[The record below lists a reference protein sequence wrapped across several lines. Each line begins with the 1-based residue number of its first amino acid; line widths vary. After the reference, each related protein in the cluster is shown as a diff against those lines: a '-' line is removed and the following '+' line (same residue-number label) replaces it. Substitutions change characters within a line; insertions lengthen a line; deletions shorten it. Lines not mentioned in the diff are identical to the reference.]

1 MGIPEIVLIMGRL
14 RTLVMGSKEL
24 TEEEFEQ
31 TIDAISKAEKVLENR
46 DEVKAECYETIELK
60 LIPLGV
66 SGIED
71 LLQDEVFET
80 IDVSELMVVNCS
92 IFANVEL
99 VCG

>member
-1 MGIPEIVLIMGRL
+1 MLIKGIPEIVLIIRRL

-24 TEEEFEQ
+24 NEEEFQQKIE
-31 TIDAISKAEKVLENR
+31 AISEAEKVLENR
-46 DEVKAECYETIELK
+46 EEVKAECYEAIELK

-80 IDVSELMVVNCS
+80 IDV
-92 IFANVEL
+92 ANESL
-99 VCG
+99 

>member
-1 MGIPEIVLIMGRL
+1 MLIKGIPEIVLIIRRL

-24 TEEEFEQ
+24 NEEEFQQKIE
-31 TIDAISKAEKVLENR
+31 AISAAEKVLENR
-46 DEVKAECYETIELK
+46 EEVKAECYETIELK

-80 IDVSELMVVNCS
+80 IDVSE
-92 IFANVEL
+92 
-99 VCG
+99 

>member
-1 MGIPEIVLIMGRL
+1 MLIKGIPEIVLIIRRL

-24 TEEEFEQ
+24 NEEEVQQKIE
-31 TIDAISKAEKVLENR
+31 AISEAEKVLENR
-46 DEVKAECYETIELK
+46 EEVKAECYEAIELK

-80 IDVSELMVVNCS
+80 IDVSE
-92 IFANVEL
+92 
-99 VCG
+99 

>member
-1 MGIPEIVLIMGRL
+1 MLIKGIPEIVLIISRL

-24 TEEEFEQ
+24 NEEEFQQKIE
-31 TIDAISKAEKVLENR
+31 AISEAEKVLENR
-46 DEVKAECYETIELK
+46 EEVKAECYEAIELK

-80 IDVSELMVVNCS
+80 IDVSE
-92 IFANVEL
+92 
-99 VCG
+99 

>member
-1 MGIPEIVLIMGRL
+1 MLIKGTPEIVLIIRRL

-24 TEEEFEQ
+24 NEEEFQQKIE
-31 TIDAISKAEKVLENR
+31 AISEAEKVLENR
-46 DEVKAECYETIELK
+46 EEVKAECYEAIELK

-80 IDVSELMVVNCS
+80 IDVSE
-92 IFANVEL
+92 
-99 VCG
+99 

>member
-1 MGIPEIVLIMGRL
+1 MLIKGIPEIVLIIRRL

-24 TEEEFEQ
+24 NEEEFQQKIE
-31 TIDAISKAEKVLENR
+31 AISKAEKVLENR
-46 DEVKAECYETIELK
+46 EEVKAECYEAIELK

-80 IDVSELMVVNCS
+80 IDVSE
-92 IFANVEL
+92 
-99 VCG
+99 

>member
-1 MGIPEIVLIMGRL
+1 MLIKGIPEIVLIIRRL

-24 TEEEFEQ
+24 NEEEFQQKIE
-31 TIDAISKAEKVLENR
+31 AISEAEKVLENR
-46 DEVKAECYETIELK
+46 EEVKAECYEAIELK

-80 IDVSELMVVNCS
+80 IDVSD
-92 IFANVEL
+92 
-99 VCG
+99 

>member
-1 MGIPEIVLIMGRL
+1 MLIKGIPEIVLIIRRL

-24 TEEEFEQ
+24 NEEEFQQKIE
-31 TIDAISKAEKVLENR
+31 AISEAEKVLENHE
-46 DEVKAECYETIELK
+46 EVKAECYEAIELK

-80 IDVSELMVVNCS
+80 IDVSE
-92 IFANVEL
+92 
-99 VCG
+99 